1 MNINETLPKNFPK
14 SLYHKLEKEY
24 GKGSPSVYKIANA
37 LHSKGLVENAMT
49 KLIAEM
55 EGMEDESKQKLQES
69 VVSTMKRANINESI
83 IQEFV
88 SKNKMDETDGINDEP
103 EPPKDAMSSEPE
115 FKLPSKPEYDAMDDD
130 QRNDLFRKYQAHINY
145 KHNTGQSVDEALPE
159 GGARPPGERPGHYV
173 NPYGGPKSW
182 GMKPKVVGNK
192 RIDVPVGTPDEPEI
206 SKSDM
211 EKSITKWA
219 KTHTPEDEK
228 PEGEPRRKAKVDEA
242 EGKTG
247 TMSLQQK
254 KDLLDK
260 LQMQKYGKTSFKGS
274 KYNPNDPSYD
284 EKAHKEHPFYKKDVD
299 EGEEGEI
306 GPDGVW
312 VAKWV
317 KNKEKALPKLPDK
330 PPKSKKVEKGKGLI
344 AWPHNPEVNE
354 GGIVSTNT
362 SGFRG
367 LKETTTSTV
376 STRDQE
382 DPEVYDTVQK
392 HLKGV
397 PTAHIRGTGY
407 TDKYSPTLVHK
418 KSHYTSELP
427 GQEKEPET
435 RTGSTPSVD
444 EIKLYSNPSTPY
456 PGSKVV
462 DKPSKE
468 PFVKDKNGKM
478 VPATEPLAKQD
489 TYPTLS
495 QRLGKES
502 EIDEMTTTSGGGG
515 TGGGTTGYSTP
526 GAFTKDK
533 KARGSERGI
542 AGSAALGYTIAKMR
556 KSIQEAKQNRQKF
569 LAEEKQR
576 LIEQFKK

>member
-1 MNINETLPKNFPK
+1 MKT
-14 SLYHKLEKEY
+14 Y
-24 GKGSPSVYKIANA
+24 VDAN
-37 LHSKGLVENAMT
+37 
-49 KLIAEM
+49 
-55 EGMEDESKQKLQES
+55 
-69 VVSTMKRANINESI
+69 
-83 IQEFV
+83 
-88 SKNKMDETDGINDEP
+88 
-103 EPPKDAMSSEPE
+103 
-115 FKLPSKPEYDAMDDD
+115 
-130 QRNDLFRKYQAHINY
+130 
-145 KHNTGQSVDEALPE
+145 
-159 GGARPPGERPGHYV
+159 
-173 NPYGGPKSW
+173 
-182 GMKPKVVGNK
+182 
-192 RIDVPVGTPDEPEI
+192 
-206 SKSDM
+206 
-211 EKSITKWA
+211 
-219 KTHTPEDEK
+219 TPEDEK
-228 PEGEPRRKAKVDEA
+228 PEGKPKVKSEVDEA
-242 EGKTG
+242 EEPSKSKELKTG
-247 TMSLQQK
+247 TMSR
-254 KDLLDK
+254 KDKIDRLDT
-260 LQMQKYGKTSFKGS
+260 LQMHKFGKTSFPGS
-274 KYNPNDPSYD
+274 KYNPSDPAYD
-284 EKAHKEHPFYKKDVD
+284 PEAHKSHPFYRGEVK
-299 EGEEGEI
+299 EGEEGTV

-367 LKETTTSTV
+367 LKETTASTV
-376 STRDQE
+376 STQDQE

-397 PTAHIRGTGY
+397 PTAHIRGTGF

-456 PGSKVV
+456 PGSKVL

-468 PFVKDKNGKM
+468 PFVKDKNGRM
-478 VPATEPLAKQD
+478 VPSTEPLDTLAKVRAKQD

-495 QRLGKES
+495 QRLEKES

-515 TGGGTTGYSTP
+515 SSMGTTGYLSA
-526 GAFTKDK
+526 GAFNPDK
-533 KARGSERGI
+533 KAPGSKRGI
-542 AGSAALGYTIAKMR
+542 AGSAKLGYTVAEMR
-556 KSIQEAKQNRQKF
+556 NKIEEMKQNRQKF